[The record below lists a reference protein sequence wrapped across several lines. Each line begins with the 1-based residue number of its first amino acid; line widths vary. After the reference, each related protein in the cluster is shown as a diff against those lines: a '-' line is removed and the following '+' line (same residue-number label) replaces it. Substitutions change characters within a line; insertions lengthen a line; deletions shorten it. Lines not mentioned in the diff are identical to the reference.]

1 MLTTSPARTS
11 PAETSPVAKSLRVS
25 VSGTSELK
33 SAASTMT
40 DRVKTEMQS
49 ELASEARQLEQ
60 DAKSFVRV
68 DSGDLRDSIEARV
81 GDMTADVAPRSGNLS
96 GDYEKAMVNEFG
108 SSNDPGQ
115 AYMLPASEAS
125 RQRWPDR
132 AAAAVRRGA
141 SG

>member
-1 MLTTSPARTS
+1 M
-11 PAETSPVAKSLRVS
+11 AKSLRVT
-25 VSGTSELK
+25 VSGKSELK
-33 SAASTMT
+33 SAASKMSK
-40 DRVKTEMQS
+40 RVKAELQS

-81 GDMTADVAPRSGNLS
+81 GDMTADVAPRSGSLS

-108 SSNDPGQ
+108 KSSDPGQ

-132 AAAAVRRGA
+132 AAEAVRRGA